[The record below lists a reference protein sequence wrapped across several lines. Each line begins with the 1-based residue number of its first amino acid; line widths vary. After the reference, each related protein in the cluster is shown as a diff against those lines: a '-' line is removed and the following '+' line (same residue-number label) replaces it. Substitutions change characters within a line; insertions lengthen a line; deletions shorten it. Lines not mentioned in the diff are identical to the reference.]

1 MNFTRLRIVV
11 MCLTLYPVLWVLCAF
26 IGKRRRGYWPSVGRV
41 TIVLNYCIKK
51 LWREYA

>member
-1 MNFTRLRIVV
+1 MNYTRIRIIV

-41 TIVLNYCIKK
+41 TIILNYCIKK